1 MILPL
6 SVEYQ
11 IETVQW
17 IYSTREAS
25 RTLYFRYCVNKLNRC
40 CLHSVFCQRNQR
52 NPHRFAKFAKTEG
65 NQSERVCS
73 AGGGGMYSLFVVAIF
88 IFIYIYGDRIFTT
101 LFLSRET

>member
-73 AGGGGMYSLFVVAIF
+73 GGGGGMYSLFVVAIF